1 MSIAEKFA
9 TMEYG
14 TAPEDPKEAQTWLQ
28 RHSHR
33 FGHFING
40 AWRDP
45 AAGEYFETIDPS
57 NGEKLASIAQ
67 GSSADIDRAVHSA
80 RAAFPKWRALTP
92 PGRARYLYALARL
105 GQKNS
110 PLLSVLEKMGNGKPI
125 RESRDIDI
133 PLVAR
138 HFYPHSR
145 WAP

>member
-14 TAPEDPKEAQTWLQ
+14 PAPEDPKEAQTWLQ

-67 GSSADIDRAVHSA
+67 GSSADIDRAVHSG
-80 RAAFPKWRALTP
+80 RAAFPKWRTRPPPVRLRCLVSLVLFVDKLFRVLTP
-92 PGRARYLYALARL
+92 FVKIVHSNPHPHT
-105 GQKNS
+105 S
-110 PLLSVLEKMGNGKPI
+110 P
-125 RESRDIDI
+125 SR
-133 PLVAR
+133 
-138 HFYPHSR
+138 
-145 WAP
+145 

>member
-14 TAPEDPKEAQTWLQ
+14 PAPEDPKEAQTWLQ

-57 NGEKLASIAQ
+57 NGAKLASIGQ
-67 GSSADIDRAVHSA
+67 GSSADIDSAVHSA
-80 RAAFPKWRALTP
+80 RAAFPKWRGVTP
-92 PGRARYLYALARL
+92 PTSVRNLSCLPWLENKNFPLAALL
-105 GQKNS
+105 
-110 PLLSVLEKMGNGKPI
+110 
-125 RESRDIDI
+125 
-133 PLVAR
+133 
-138 HFYPHSR
+138 
-145 WAP
+145 